1 MKRKWLTGLVLVL
14 LTLSAAGCV
23 APLLLVGVAAGGVG
37 VYAAGK
43 DTIQGDTDT
52 AYDLI
57 WDAAMRVSRIR
68 GTIKQDNYGAGY
80 IELES
85 SGSKVWIRFSKLTQ
99 ATTRIRVSSRNKLHM
114 PNISLAQ
121 DILIKIL
128 EESKIAPA
136 EPVK

>member
-14 LTLSAAGCV
+14 VSLSAAGCV

-37 VYAAGK
+37 VYAAGR

-52 AYDLI
+52 AYDTL

-68 GTIKQDNYGAGY
+68 GTVKLDNYGAGS
-80 IELES
+80 IDLES

-99 ATTRIRVSSRNKLHM
+99 ATTRIKVASRNNMHM
-114 PNISLAQ
+114 PNINLAQ

-128 EESKIAPA
+128 EESKIASA
-136 EPVK
+136 APVK